1 MIVGVGLVMIAI
13 VLTVFEIVMCLV
25 KIASLLEESEDGC
38 DGKDEGDESN
48 A

>member
-1 MIVGVGLVMIAI
+1 MIVGVRLMIAI
-13 VLTVFEIVMCLV
+13 VLAVIETVKCLV
-25 KIASLLEESEDGC
+25 KIAGLLEESEDGC

>member
-1 MIVGVGLVMIAI
+1 MIVVVGLVMIAI
-13 VLTVFEIVMCLV
+13 VVAVIETAMCLI

-38 DGKDEGDESN
+38 DRKDEGDESN